1 MFSVIEALKF
11 LLMSSMDYVL
21 TERFVKFQL
30 KSILRSRDKVGANV
44 TIQVYRH
51 LGIMT
56 MQ

>member
-21 TERFVKFQL
+21 TERFVKFQF
-30 KSILRSRDKVGANV
+30 KSILGSRDKVDANV